1 MPPLPPERRSQAQRR
16 AAAELEAGP
25 RGRLEGPFIPLLRSP
40 ELLER
45 LQKTGAYL
53 RFASALPDR
62 LREFVILLVARRWSQ
77 PVEWAIHH
85 PLALQAG
92 LEPATLHAVAEG
104 RRPTALPEAEAIAYD
119 VWDEL
124 DRNRSLSD
132 ATYGLALQLLGEQ
145 GLIDLIALIG
155 YYSLLAMVMNVAR
168 TPAGGA
174 AGGGSGF
181 VPGPPCE
188 AFGEIS
194 GQPSSSAQALHG

>member
-1 MPPLPPERRSQAQRR
+1 MAPPLPPLPAPGPDRMPPLPPERRSEAQQR

-40 ELLER
+40 ELFEH

-92 LEPATLHAVAEG
+92 LAEATLQAVAEG
-104 RRPTALPEAEAIAYD
+104 RRPTALPEAEAIAYA

-124 DRNRSLSD
+124 DRHRSLSD
-132 ATYGLALQLLGEQ
+132 TTYGRAVQLLGEA

-168 TPAGGA
+168 TPPPAPEADRLGGPLRA
-174 AGGGSGF
+174 
-181 VPGPPCE
+181 PP
-188 AFGEIS
+188 
-194 GQPSSSAQALHG
+194 PSRQ